1 MKIWKHIFT
10 TLLVLVSATSAFAGV
25 RYECTT
31 NGVPLFTSEG
41 KQISDQR
48 QTKATYIVKDGENAN
63 LVVGDSDFIIWHKQ
77 TSVAILAKGQEG
89 MLLRR
94 VMPLDQATEI
104 KLDLYYLV
112 QRKQVSCEVRNI

>member
-10 TLLVLVSATSAFAGV
+10 TLLTITSTTSAFAGV

-48 QTKATYIVKDGENAN
+48 QVKATYVVRDGDNAN
-63 LVVGDSDFIIWHKQ
+63 VVVGDSDFIIWHKQ

-104 KLDLYYLV
+104 TLDLNYLG
-112 QRKQVSCEVRNI
+112 QRKQVRCEVRNI